1 VIPLEA
7 GEIRRSDLD
16 DQRSAQR
23 AALPCARSLL
33 WRLVLLCVGVRVG
46 LEAIGLAALAFYD
59 HPVWTNALDLWN
71 RWDAQH
77 FLRLA
82 EVGYV
87 QSSPPPNADDPLY
100 IVFFPFFPLA
110 VHVVSLVVMNLVL
123 SALVVS
129 FAASVGAGYFLF
141 RLVALDADEAA
152 AWRAV
157 ILLFSFPT
165 AYYLA
170 APFSEALFLFAVL
183 ASVYAARTGRWAE
196 AGVAGAL
203 ATGTRV
209 TGIALAP
216 ALLVEVFARKAGVRE
231 RIRTLAWISVAAAGL
246 LIYLAINLIVHGDPL
261 YFLEVQRTH
270 WFQQAVPP
278 WEPVQVAI
286 EALLAGGNDFVT
298 TFMYAGRF
306 AGVLVALPLLVFAVG
321 RLRLPDVL
329 YGWTSFVLI
338 LSAAWLISLPRY
350 LLVVY
355 PLFVI
360 GARLSRSPRVFVPFV
375 LAGAALQAWLMW
387 RFGSGQWT
395 F

>member
-1 VIPLEA
+1 MEA
-7 GEIRRSDLD
+7 VMPG
-16 DQRSAQR
+16 APAR
-23 AALPCARSLL
+23 AVPVRPACVARSGLRLL
-33 WRLVLLCVGVRVG
+33 GRLVLLCLGLRVG
-46 LEAIGLAALAFYD
+46 LEAIGLASLAVHD
-59 HPVWTNALDLWN
+59 QPVWTNALDLWN
-71 RWDAQH
+71 RWDAH
-77 FLRLA
+77 HYLRLA

-87 QSSPPPNADDPLY
+87 QSSPPPNTDDPLY

-110 VHVVSLVVMNLVL
+110 VHIVSLAVQNLVL

-141 RLVALDADEAA
+141 RLVALDADEAT

-157 ILLFSFPT
+157 LLLFSFPT

-170 APFSEALFLFAVL
+170 APFSEALFLFSAL
-183 ASVYAARTGRWAE
+183 ASVYAARTGHWAG

-216 ALLVEVFARKAGVRE
+216 ALLAEVLARRTGVRD
-231 RIRTLAWISVAAAGL
+231 RVRRLAWISLAAAGL
-246 LIYLAINLIVHGDPL
+246 LTYLAINQIVHGDPL

-270 WFQQAVPP
+270 WFQGLTPP
-278 WEPVQVAI
+278 WEPVRVAI
-286 EALLAGGNDFVT
+286 ESLVAGGNDF
-298 TFMYAGRF
+298 TFTFIYAGRI
-306 AGVLVALPLLVFAVG
+306 AGVLVALSLLVLAVR

-329 YGWTSFVLI
+329 YGWAGFVLV

-350 LLVVY
+350 LLILY
-355 PLFVI
+355 PLFVV
-360 GARLSRSPRVFVPFV
+360 GARLGRSPRVLIPLVV
-375 LAGAALQAWLMW
+375 AGAALQGWLMW
-387 RFGSGQWT
+387 RYSAGQWT